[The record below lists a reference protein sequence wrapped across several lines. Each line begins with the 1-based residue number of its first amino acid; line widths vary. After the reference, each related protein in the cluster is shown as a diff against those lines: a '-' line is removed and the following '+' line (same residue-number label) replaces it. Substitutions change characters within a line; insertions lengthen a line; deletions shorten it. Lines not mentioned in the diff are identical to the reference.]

1 MPSPSPSRLHL
12 QSFCHMWPCPQ
23 SESWKAFLDICF
35 GSRTP
40 PHPRHEGSRAVCLLS
55 PRAFLPG
62 LPPFPSSQVSV
73 DRV

>member
-23 SESWKAFLDICF
+23 SESWKAFLDICY

-40 PHPRHEGSRAVCLLS
+40 PTPAMKAHVQC
-55 PRAFLPG
+55 
-62 LPPFPSSQVSV
+62 VS
-73 DRV
+73 